1 MATTTQVLN
10 TPAASSIDEARA
22 LIRQCAEP
30 CKAGELIKEAIFRA
44 SRRLEMP
51 LSRTRDI
58 WYGDARR
65 IDANEMD
72 RLRRGAEEAELARA
86 LAALEF
92 LNDRAVALDSNGAI
106 KQLRAALLAFQ
117 RDYGRDIVQEDRDQR
132 DLQQTPEG
140 ITPSDKDARS
150 RMRVSALAPQHGRQC
165 PRGN

>member
-1 MATTTQVLN
+1 
-10 TPAASSIDEARA
+10 
-22 LIRQCAEP
+22 
-30 CKAGELIKEAIFRA
+30 
-44 SRRLEMP
+44 MP

-92 LNDRAVALDSNGAI
+92 LRDGAVASSSDEAI

-117 RDYGRDIVQEDRDQR
+117 RDYGR
-132 DLQQTPEG
+132 T
-140 ITPSDKDARS
+140 
-150 RMRVSALAPQHGRQC
+150 LASSTF
-165 PRGN
+165 

>member
-1 MATTTQVLN
+1 MATTTQFLN
-10 TPAASSIDEARA
+10 TPAATSIDEARA

-30 CKAGELIKEAIFRA
+30 CKAGELVKEAIFRA

-51 LSRTRDI
+51 LSRARDI

-72 RLRRGAEEAELARA
+72 RIRRGAEEAKIARA

-92 LNDRAVALDSNGAI
+92 VKDKAVASSSDEAI

-117 RDYGRDIVQEDRDQR
+117 
-132 DLQQTPEG
+132 
-140 ITPSDKDARS
+140 
-150 RMRVSALAPQHGRQC
+150 H
-165 PRGN
+165 

>member
-1 MATTTQVLN
+1 MCRKHRQRKEMATTTQVLN

-30 CKAGELIKEAIFRA
+30 CKAGELVKEAIFRA

-92 LNDRAVALDSNGAI
+92 LKDIAATSSSTAAVE
-106 KQLRAALLAFQ
+106 QLRAALLAFQ
-117 RDYGRDIVQEDRDQR
+117 HDPV
-132 DLQQTPEG
+132 
-140 ITPSDKDARS
+140 ARNP
-150 RMRVSALAPQHGRQC
+150 A
-165 PRGN
+165 